1 MSSPRKLLICFRV
14 HGSCPISE
22 WGQQHVC
29 YVPEIVANND
39 VIYNVIEHR
48 RDLAEAMPA
57 RDTPGRRCRQRAQ
70 AGAVITAIVGGF
82 SSRLGRLPRQRGH
95 LTILCAWRAC
105 GVVRAPDQVHRGSKP
120 STWQCGP
127 S

>member
-48 RDLAEAMPA
+48 RDLAEAMA
-57 RDTPGRRCRQRAQ
+57 ALDTPGRCCRQRAQ
-70 AGAVITAIVGGF
+70 SAGSGRVHLGYTMRAVITAIVGGF
-82 SSRLGRLPRQRGH
+82 LGSYLARAKARLGN
-95 LTILCAWRAC
+95 
-105 GVVRAPDQVHRGSKP
+105 
-120 STWQCGP
+120 
-127 S
+127 